1 MSVIIVWFGH
11 IQNSLNDEI
20 TDGVIYLHSLLH
32 TKLLKTVSSNSTF
45 HKHGI
50 FSFNKLSL
58 ITQLPFPG
66 KVRILSKRG
75 GALTKLCGMGHIW
88 AIYGYC
94 SGVTLCVTLCVTC
107 YVNNMHARCPYKTHL
122 RFIQAECEVSNG

>member
-1 MSVIIVWFGH
+1 MSVLIVCLDAYK
-11 IQNSLNDEI
+11 ILSTMKSLMEWYI
-20 TDGVIYLHSLLH
+20 LHSLLH
-32 TKLLKTVSSNSTF
+32 TKFLTTVSSNF
-45 HKHGI
+45 DIHKHSI

-88 AIYGYC
+88 TIYGYDM
-94 SGVTLCVTLCVTC
+94 G
-107 YVNNMHARCPYKTHL
+107 
-122 RFIQAECEVSNG
+122 